1 MPPLELHSSPVHL
14 ATRSLSARTTNS
26 AATTSI
32 SGQHSTTSLPSK
44 WTSSTKTSSG
54 RKSKL
59 RSRNGYSRDDKGSKL
74 PPPSRRKNE
83 HVSTE
88 SDTGGHVSNPLQGMK
103 PTSAKDCAAPLTGKD
118 SRSLDGGSRT
128 TAASGGGF
136 NFSEHLQK
144 NVDPDR
150 TDGSLSPEMGQFLQD
165 IGSAVHSLSPADQ
178 IRAEEDKKVVPM
190 STEEEISH
198 SKIHS
203 SSHQKS
209 RPKIAANFA
218 APTTADFKMTETV
231 VKDSISHS
239 HSSIPG
245 STDIDPNVA
254 ASKIQQWY
262 RDSKQLQ
269 ATKVRSLLADKRNE
283 LNRSRTEELQRIQEE
298 IEERERKERERQKR
312 RAAKMQAARKVA
324 IEELKRKREEKR
336 EKTEKIAQEEIV
348 SACTCILRKLLMSAI
363 SHKAGILLWM
373 YTTLYSFNQ

>member
-1 MPPLELHSSPVHL
+1 
-14 ATRSLSARTTNS
+14 
-26 AATTSI
+26 
-32 SGQHSTTSLPSK
+32 
-44 WTSSTKTSSG
+44 
-54 RKSKL
+54 
-59 RSRNGYSRDDKGSKL
+59 
-74 PPPSRRKNE
+74 
-83 HVSTE
+83 
-88 SDTGGHVSNPLQGMK
+88 MK

-150 TDGSLSPEMGQFLQD
+150 TDGSLSPEMDQFLQD

-178 IRAEEDKKVVPM
+178 TRAEEDKKVVPT
-190 STEEEISH
+190 STEEDISH

-209 RPKIAANFA
+209 RHKIAANFA
-218 APTTADFKMTETV
+218 APTTADFKMAETA
-231 VKDSISHS
+231 VKDSTS
-239 HSSIPG
+239 HSSIPS

-262 RDSKQLQ
+262 RDSKRLQ
-269 ATKVRSLLADKRNE
+269 ATKVRSLLVDKRNE

-298 IEERERKERERQKR
+298 IEEQERKERERQKR

-336 EKTEKIAQEEIV
+336 EKAEKIAQEEIV
-348 SACTCILRKLLMSAI
+348 SAYYVNS
-363 SHKAGILLWM
+363 
-373 YTTLYSFNQ
+373 